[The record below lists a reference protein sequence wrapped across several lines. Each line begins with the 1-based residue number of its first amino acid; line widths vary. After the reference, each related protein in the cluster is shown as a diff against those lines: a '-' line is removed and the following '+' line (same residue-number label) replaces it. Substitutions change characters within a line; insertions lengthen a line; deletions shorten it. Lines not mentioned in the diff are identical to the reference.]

1 MPRRPIR
8 AAALAASAAVL
19 CAAPLL
25 TAQSASA
32 ATVSFGSGS
41 LDWGVKASFRD
52 YLASAAAAGTITPTG
67 GATENSDGTFHF
79 DLDKASYDTTTHAV
93 TSAYQGG
100 LHMTGHSGALDIVL
114 TDLRIDTSGTT
125 GTLTADVSSKQMDGS
140 STFTGDDVALVTFTV
155 SQSTFSGASA
165 ATVLSSA
172 AVKAFAGF
180 YTAGTAMDPVTVK
193 LVSAA
198 TSASPSATRSA
209 SSAPTTAAPS
219 KSADAGAT
227 PTKSAASSASATAAT
242 ASATRSTGASASAS
256 ATTSA
261 SASASASATEAAVTG
276 ATASPSG
283 SDTAALAETGSD
295 SSTLPMALTGAAL
308 ILAGGATTVVLRRRR
323 AAGHS

>member
-1 MPRRPIR
+1 MSRRPLR
-8 AAALAASAAVL
+8 AAALAASAALL
-19 CAAPLL
+19 CAGPLL

-32 ATVSFGSGS
+32 ATVSFSSGS

-67 GATENSDGTFHF
+67 GATRNSDGTFHF

-93 TSAYQGG
+93 TSSYEGG

-114 TDLRIDTSGTT
+114 TDLRIDTSGST

-165 ATVLSSA
+165 MTVLSSA

-180 YTAGTAMDPVTVK
+180 YPAGTAMDPVTVK
-193 LVSAA
+193 LVQAA
-198 TSASPSATRSA
+198 ASTSASASAG
-209 SSAPTTAAPS
+209 PS
-219 KSADAGAT
+219 KSAGSTPTTATPTKSASASTSAGAT
-227 PTKSAASSASATAAT
+227 PTKSAAGASASSSASAPAA
-242 ASATRSTGASASAS
+242 AS
-256 ATTSA
+256 TSA
-261 SASASASATEAAVTG
+261 STSASASATEATVTG
-276 ATASPSG
+276 VTASPSSSNTG
-283 SDTAALAETGSD
+283 ALAETGSD
-295 SSTLPMALTGAAL
+295 SSTLPLALTGTAL
-308 ILAGGATTVVLRRRR
+308 VLAGGATTLVLRRRR

>member
-1 MPRRPIR
+1 MSRRPLR
-8 AAALAASAAVL
+8 AAALAASAALL
-19 CAAPLL
+19 CAGPLL

-32 ATVSFGSGS
+32 ATVSFSSGS

-67 GATENSDGTFHF
+67 GATRNSDGTFHF

-93 TSAYQGG
+93 TSSYGGG

-114 TDLRIDTSGTT
+114 TDLRIDTSGST

-180 YTAGTAMDPVTVK
+180 YPAGTAMDPVTVK
-193 LVSAA
+193 LVQAAASSSASA
-198 TSASPSATRSA
+198 STSAG
-209 SSAPTTAAPS
+209 PS
-219 KSADAGAT
+219 KSAGSTPTTST
-227 PTKSAASSASATAAT
+227 PTKSASASTSAGAAPTKSAAGASASS
-242 ASATRSTGASASAS
+242 SASAS
-256 ATTSA
+256 AAASTTA
-261 SASASASATEAAVTG
+261 SASASASATRATVAGV
-276 ATASPSG
+276 TASPSSSG
-283 SDTAALAETGSD
+283 TGALAETGSD
-295 SSTLPMALTGAAL
+295 SSTLPLALTGTAL
-308 ILAGGATTVVLRRRR
+308 VLAGGATTVVLRRRR